1 MMKKLIFI
9 FLIFTFSSKLL
20 LSQSI
25 LVSKNS
31 AINLP
36 NYDDAW
42 IHFGFLIGAHSSYYR
57 LNYSENYASQSFSE
71 LHSIV
76 PLSKPGFKLGF
87 VSDINIIYPFDLR
100 TLLQVSFYEF
110 SLDYNYINGDVFS
123 DTRAATFVELPIL
136 IKYKSQR
143 RRNSRVYIISG
154 LKPGIEVGAK
164 NKDEA
169 GEDILGLKAFELS
182 FELGFGADFFFEL
195 FKLSPEIRYSRGLLN
210 MLKKS
215 NDGLSNIYSDPIE
228 KIMPHNLS
236 IFFTFEGGPN

>member
-1 MMKKLIFI
+1 MKKFIFI
-9 FLIFTFSSKLL
+9 ILIIFCTSKNLH
-20 LSQSI
+20 SQNI
-25 LVSKNS
+25 LYSKNS

-42 IHFGFLIGAHSSYYR
+42 IHFGFLMGLHSSYYR
-57 LNYSENYASQSFSE
+57 LTYSEKYSSSSFSE

-76 PLSKPGFKLGF
+76 PISKPGFKLGF
-87 VSDINIIYPFDLR
+87 ISDINLIYPFDLR

-110 SLDYNYINGDVFS
+110 SLDYKYTNGDIFS
-123 DTRAATFVELPIL
+123 DTRAATLVELPIL

-143 RRNSRVYIISG
+143 RKNLRMYIIGG

-169 GEDILGLKAFELS
+169 GEDILGLKGFELS
-182 FELGFGADFFFEL
+182 FELGFGADCFFEL
-195 FKLSPEIRYSRGLLN
+195 FKLSPEIRYSSGLIN

-215 NDGLSNIYSDPIE
+215 SDGSSNIYSDPIE
-228 KIMPHNLS
+228 KIIPHNLS

>member
-1 MMKKLIFI
+1 MKK
-9 FLIFTFSSKLL
+9 FTFTLLMIVFSSKILI
-20 LSQSI
+20 SQNI
-25 LVSKNS
+25 LTPRNS
-31 AINLP
+31 SINLP

-42 IHFGFLIGAHSSYYR
+42 IHYGFLIGLHSSYYR
-57 LNYSENYASQSFSE
+57 INYSEMYTSSSFSD

-87 VSDINIIYPFDLR
+87 VSDINLIYPFDLR
-100 TLLQVSFYEF
+100 TLIQVSFYEF
-110 SLDYNYINGDVFS
+110 SLDYKYINGDTYS
-123 DTRAATFVELPIL
+123 DTTAATLVELPIL

-143 RRNSRVYIISG
+143 RRNLRLYIIGG

-169 GEDILGLKAFELS
+169 GQDILGLRAFELS
-182 FELGFGADFFFEL
+182 LDLGFGGDFFFEL
-195 FKLSPEIRYSRGLLN
+195 FKLSPEIRYSRGLIN

-215 NDGLSNIYSDPIE
+215 NDGLPNNFADPLA
-228 KIMPHNLS
+228 KIIPHNLS